1 MNHAAVKA
9 VSMDTLNRQRANIVF
24 STLLDNSKILTPEN
38 VSRREL
44 IFERDGVL
52 RWGIQSIGRAKIGV
66 SLQTLLTSFGP
77 AHSMTS
83 SYRNGS
89 IELERLLEV
98 FRLEDYLLW
107 FDSSH
112 RAAYIVLKEGAS
124 ASSQL
129 KAWAHSLWAARR
141 YQIDHATGAESSEQG
156 TLQLLTSTLGELSS
170 RWETDMDSLTAAG
183 WDIGTASLETTSATR
198 ISLSEG
204 VKSADL
210 PQRRVINQAINGTP

>member
-24 STLLDNSKILTPEN
+24 SALLDSNKILTPEN
-38 VSRREL
+38 VSRRER

-52 RWGIQSIGRAKIGV
+52 RWGTQPVGRAKIGV
-66 SLQTLLTSFGP
+66 SLQALLASFGP
-77 AHSMTS
+77 AHSITG
-83 SYRNGS
+83 SYRSGS

-107 FDSSH
+107 YDRSH

-129 KAWAHSLWAARR
+129 KAWAHSLWAARH
-141 YQIDHATGAESSEQG
+141 YHTDHATGVESSDEG
-156 TLQLLTSTLGELSS
+156 TLHLLTLTLGELSS

-198 ISLSEG
+198 ISLTEG
-204 VKSADL
+204 VKSVDL
-210 PQRRVINQAINGTP
+210 PKGK